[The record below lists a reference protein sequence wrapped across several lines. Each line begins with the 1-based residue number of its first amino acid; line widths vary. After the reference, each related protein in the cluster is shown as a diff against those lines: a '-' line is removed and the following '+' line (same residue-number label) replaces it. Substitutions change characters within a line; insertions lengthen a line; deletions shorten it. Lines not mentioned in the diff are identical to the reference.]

1 MCRRR
6 PNQIAPGKI
15 ISVILLLSVCWY
27 GMPIATHADEDGEHS
42 RVAVDSKRL
51 EPEVTPIGLYRS
63 LISKADGD
71 RCPMYPSCSHY
82 ASEAFTQKGLLMGWI
97 LTCDRLL
104 RCGRDETRLA
114 PKVRIRGKVRTL
126 DPLSANTFWWDT
138 P

>member
-1 MCRRR
+1 
-6 PNQIAPGKI
+6 
-15 ISVILLLSVCWY
+15 
-27 GMPIATHADEDGEHS
+27 MPIATHADEDGEHS